1 MKKDITYFSVL
12 FFLFIR
18 IASAQIG
25 IGTTNIDPSS
35 VMDLKGVNQ
44 GILLPRMT
52 NDEIQALKN
61 PALGLII
68 YNTEAQEIQTNNGTL
83 SSPIW
88 LTRPMGSTG
97 LTGPVG
103 LQGANGV
110 VVYVSTAQ
118 NGVISFAGAT
128 IAGGISNTASG
139 PDSTVAGGQSN
150 TTSGNYSTAS
160 GNISNA
166 TGISSTIVGG
176 SYNAASQPGATI
188 GGGVANVSSGANG
201 TVVGGYTNVASMP
214 GSTTVGGDKNT
225 SSNAG
230 TTLVGGSYN
239 TSSGVNSTVVG
250 GGALNTAD
258 GVTSTIT
265 GGGILNAASAVC
277 STVSGGGTKSGAS
290 GVDSTVT
297 GGIDVFA
304 PSFGEWAGGLHG
316 TKYVFNSASAAMA
329 LDRAFS
335 IGIGTSTTDLKE
347 GLLILKNG
355 TSTLPNTSIALIT
368 AGSDKSII
376 TKEFLEYKQ
385 IKIISG
391 ATYTLLQS
399 DCDFILHFTNDDLVT
414 PVTVSIPS
422 GLKISS
428 RFEGKQIGLAKI
440 SFVPE
445 TTSIVHT
452 QSKDKSKTAGQY
464 STFKMNWLATDEYLL
479 TGKLESITVQ

>member
-1 MKKDITYFSVL
+1 MKKNIKYFSVL
-12 FFLFIR
+12 FFLFVG

-25 IGTTNIDPSS
+25 IGTTNMDPSS
-35 VMDLKGVNQ
+35 VMDLKGTNKGVL
-44 GILLPRMT
+44 IPRMT
-52 NDEIQALKN
+52 NNEKLVLSN
-61 PALGLII
+61 PAIGLVIF
-68 YNTEAQEIQTNNGTL
+68 NTDAKEIQTYNGGT
-83 SSPIW
+83 IW
-88 LTRPMGSTG
+88 LTRAMGPTG

-103 LQGANGV
+103 LTGANGV
-110 VVYVSTAQ
+110 VVYVSTAV
-118 NGVISFAGAT
+118 NGVTSGSGST

-166 TGISSTIVGG
+166 TGISSTIAGG

-188 GGGVANVSSGANG
+188 GGGIANVSSGENG
-201 TVVGGYTNVASMP
+201 TVVGGFTNTTSMP
-214 GSTTVGGDKNT
+214 GCTTVGGDNNT
-225 SSNAG
+225 SSSSG
-230 TTLVGGSYN
+230 SSMVGGSYN
-239 TSSGVNSTVVG
+239 TSSGVNSTIVG

-258 GVTSTIT
+258 GVTSTIS
-265 GGGILNAASAVC
+265 GGGIFNAASAVC
-277 STVSGGGTKSGAS
+277 STVSGGSKSGAS
-290 GVDSTVT
+290 GTDSTVS
-297 GGIDVFA
+297 GGINVFA

-316 TKYVFNSASAAMA
+316 TKYVFNSDTAAMA

-335 IGIGTSTTDLKE
+335 IGIGTSTTALKD

-355 TSTLPNTSIALIT
+355 TSTLPNTSINLIT

-399 DCDFILHFTNDDLVT
+399 DCDFILHFTNDDLLI
-414 PVTVSIPS
+414 PVTVKVPS
-422 GLKISS
+422 GLKIST
-428 RFEGKQIGLAKI
+428 RIEGKQIGLAKI

-445 TTSIVHT
+445 TTSILHT

-479 TGKLESITVQ
+479 TGKLESITVL

>member
-1 MKKDITYFSVL
+1 
-12 FFLFIR
+12 
-18 IASAQIG
+18 
-25 IGTTNIDPSS
+25 
-35 VMDLKGVNQ
+35 MDLKGVNQ
-44 GILLPRMT
+44 GVLLPRMT
-52 NDEIQALKN
+52 TNQLQSLSN
-61 PALGLII
+61 PAIGLVIF
-68 YNTEAQEIQTNNGTL
+68 NTDNQEIQTNNGTL
-83 SSPIW
+83 SSPVW
-88 LTRPMGSTG
+88 LTRPMGATG
-97 LTGPVG
+97 LTGPLG

-110 VVYVSTAQ
+110 VVYVSTAV
-118 NGVISFAGAT
+118 NGVKSGT
-128 IAGGISNTASG
+128 GSSIAGGISNTASG

-150 TTSGNYSTAS
+150 TTSGNYSTAE
-160 GNISNA
+160 GNINNA

-176 SYNAASQPGATI
+176 SYNAASQPGTTI
-188 GGGVANVSSGANG
+188 GGGVANVSSGENG

-214 GSTTVGGDKNT
+214 GATTVGGDTNT

-230 TTLVGGSYN
+230 ATTVGGTNN

-258 GVTSTIT
+258 GVTSTIS
-265 GGGILNAASAVC
+265 GGGFLNAASAVC
-277 STVSGGGTKSGAS
+277 STVSGGSKSGAS
-290 GVDSTVT
+290 GTDSTVT

-316 TKYVFNSASAAMA
+316 TKYVFNSATAAMA

-335 IGIGTSTTDLKE
+335 IGIGTSTTDLKD
-347 GLLILKNG
+347 GFFILKNG
-355 TSTLPNTSIALIT
+355 ASTLPNTSIALIT
-368 AGSDKSII
+368 AGSDKAII

-399 DCDFILHFTNDDLVT
+399 DCDFILHFTNNDLVT
-414 PVTVSIPS
+414 PVTVKVPN
-422 GLKISS
+422 GLKIST
-428 RFEGKQIGLAKI
+428 RIEGKQIGLAKI

-464 STFKMNWLATDEYLL
+464 STFKMSWLAPDEYVL
-479 TGKLESITVQ
+479 TGKLESITVL